1 QRLLG
6 NALVALA
13 ELRCNLGGA
22 PPRPLQLA
30 RPLPHYGPPMLVQ
43 QATIP
48 IQINVGTTVTMAG
61 NGGGRGGGPAPPAPG
76 PAELPPG
83 PPPSPGDPQNPPHP
97 RRPRPPPVVMMHMN
111 IQGETPEWAPGPP
124 KGPRNG
130 HRDPEMGTRD
140 PQGPTP
146 EGPPKWAPGPLK
158 GTPEMGTGTPERNP
172 KIGTGTPKGTPEMG
186 TGTPENPPKGPQ
198 NGHRD
203 PRNGHRD
210 PQKPPPRG
218 TPQNGALGQTGSAGR
233 GLGGTGG
240 SLVYTGRGGRGLFCI
255 SGLATPPLTP
265 PPLSPPPAQGGSSAP
280 PAPPTPN
287 SAPSSAQAPGPAPSS
302 GGPAPAE
309 GGPAPGPGEPLPPE
323 FFTSVLQGVLSSM
336 LGPLGAPPSG
346 PPESIAAF
354 LSRLSGT
361 PGLLEG
367 SPGPDGFFGALL
379 ALICQH
385 LSMVDVV
392 LLLHGRCQPLARLQ
406 PLLRRC
412 FRQRYLGGRDPTEAN
427 VRAATHNLIMGL
439 EGFIR
444 ESFAG
449 VRVAEGVDI
458 TRTNVEFLR
467 EQFNRIALHVLR
479 CQDGSFGPRLLELCN
494 RGLFECLAL
503 NLHCLRGG
511 RGALGALISDR
522 IRRLS
527 ADVPPSLV
535 GWLTAVVGLRL
546 QAVLEQMPVTPE
558 QVLPYV
564 RHLGEPPE
572 PAPPRQVSETPPQ
585 KPQTREGAGSPPP
598 ATTAEEALPPP
609 ESDSEAWAAAVPPE
623 WVPIIREDAQRQRKA
638 KPQPPLSDAYLSG
651 MPAKRRKL
659 QADLQRRL
667 LADPDFS
674 PGRFPNAHRAFG
686 EPLPHPARDP
696 FPPPPQ

>member
-1 QRLLG
+1 
-6 NALVALA
+6 
-13 ELRCNLGGA
+13 
-22 PPRPLQLA
+22 
-30 RPLPHYGPPMLVQ
+30 
-43 QATIP
+43 
-48 IQINVGTTVTMAG
+48 
-61 NGGGRGGGPAPPAPG
+61 
-76 PAELPPG
+76 
-83 PPPSPGDPQNPPHP
+83 
-97 RRPRPPPVVMMHMN
+97 
-111 IQGETPEWAPGPP
+111 
-124 KGPRNG
+124 
-130 HRDPEMGTRD
+130 
-140 PQGPTP
+140 
-146 EGPPKWAPGPLK
+146 
-158 GTPEMGTGTPERNP
+158 
-172 KIGTGTPKGTPEMG
+172 
-186 TGTPENPPKGPQ
+186 
-198 NGHRD
+198 
-203 PRNGHRD
+203 
-210 PQKPPPRG
+210 
-218 TPQNGALGQTGSAGR
+218 
-233 GLGGTGG
+233 
-240 SLVYTGRGGRGLFCI
+240 
-255 SGLATPPLTP
+255 
-265 PPLSPPPAQGGSSAP
+265 
-280 PAPPTPN
+280 
-287 SAPSSAQAPGPAPSS
+287 
-302 GGPAPAE
+302 
-309 GGPAPGPGEPLPPE
+309 
-323 FFTSVLQGVLSSM
+323 M

-449 VRVAEGVDI
+449 VRVADGVDI

-479 CQDGSFGPRLLELCN
+479 CTDGSFGPRLLELCN

-503 NLHCLRGG
+503 NLHCLRGE

-572 PAPPRQVSETPPQ
+572 PPPRQPLPEEPMEVQEAEPPPDDAQ
-585 KPQTREGAGSPPP
+585 WDGAGSPAP

-651 MPAKRRKL
+651 MPAKRRKTMQAEPPPLLLAEAVSRAARATGARSLGSPESLSRELSEGGLQEGYRQQL

-667 LADPDFS
+667 REDPDFS
-674 PGRFPNAHRAFG
+674 PRRFPNAHRAFG
-686 EPLPHPARDP
+686 EPLPPRE
-696 FPPPPQ
+696 PPREPPQ